1 MNKFI
6 SISILLLS
14 LCSCVSTNNIVEL
27 DCEEKKAIIGKP
39 PSWRMGLKTQHI
51 INRKT
56 GEYYKYDK
64 FTEKLKLLTGVGTN
78 EEGWKYKIQSVVVG
92 NKWKKQEIIEG
103 LSSKYSSLK
112 NKYKSYF
119 EVDLNT
125 LRYSEIGYEY
135 EYNWEVS
142 SNYEG
147 ICSFKKPKTT
157 EILDKK

>member
-6 SISILLLS
+6 SILILSFS

-39 PSWRMGLKTQHI
+39 SWGMGLKTQYI

-56 GEYYKYDK
+56 GEYYEYDE
-64 FTEKLKLLTGVGTN
+64 FTEKLKLLTGEGIN
-78 EEGWKYKIQSVVVG
+78 EEGWKYKIKSAVAG
-92 NKWKKQEIIEG
+92 NKWKTQSIIEG
-103 LSSKYSSLK
+103 LSSRD
-112 NKYKSYF
+112 KYKGYF

-125 LRYSEIGYEY
+125 LRYSQINYEY

-142 SNYEG
+142 SKYEG
-147 ICSFKKPKTT
+147 VCSYKKPKAT

>member
-6 SISILLLS
+6 SISILS
-14 LCSCVSTNNIVEL
+14 FFLCSCVSTNNIVEL
-27 DCEEKKAIIGKP
+27 DCEEKKVIIGKP
-39 PSWRMGLKTQHI
+39 PFWRAGLKTQYI

-56 GEYYKYDK
+56 GEYYGYDK
-64 FTEKLKLLTGVGTN
+64 FTEKLKLSTGVGTN
-78 EEGWKYKIQSVVVG
+78 EEGWKYKIQSVVIG

-103 LSSKYSSLK
+103 LSSKD
-112 NKYKSYF
+112 KYKSYF
-119 EVDLNT
+119 EVNLNT